1 MIEEVKKLKEKGISS
16 KRLDDLGL
24 EYRYINLYLDEK
36 LNLSEMKE
44 QLYNKIN
51 QFAKR
56 QMT

>member
-1 MIEEVKKLKEKGISS
+1 
-16 KRLDDLGL
+16 
-24 EYRYINLYLDEK
+24 LYLDEK

-56 QMT
+56 QMTWFKKFENVNWIENDIKKAIEIIKNKWKI